1 MRIQKFITL
10 CMLSLALTVSA
21 QTESK
26 KWDLSSCIN
35 YALTNNIEIQKTV
48 LNKEQTGVNT
58 KLAKAQLLPSLSGSI
73 GQNLSTVFASSSSAY
88 TGSAGLSASM
98 KLFDGSK
105 TLKTIEQQKLLEES
119 AGFSVAASEKN
130 IQMAIVQ
137 SYMKILYASEAVTVT
152 QSTVDKS
159 DFQFKRAVE
168 LEKAGSISMA
178 DLALLQSQLSSDNY
192 QLVVAQNT
200 LSSSKLELKQLLELT
215 VGQDIELLIPTLSA
229 TEVLKPLSSL
239 QSVYETSL
247 SVMPQVK
254 SSKNSI
260 KVSDLE
266 LEKAKAGYLPSL
278 SLNASTGSYYSTA
291 NSTAL
296 NNQFTDNF
304 NAGVGVTLSI
314 PIFTNRENKSAVEK
328 AKISQKTVQLEMQ
341 ETEKALLKEVESVY
355 QDALSAQSQYVAA
368 TEKVKALEKSYELVE
383 QQFNLGM
390 KNTLELLTEK
400 NNLLAA
406 QQNMMQ
412 AKYLSIMDIQ
422 ILNVYQNLEV
432 GI

>member
-1 MRIQKFITL
+1 MRIQKLITL

-26 KWDLSSCIN
+26 KWDLSSCID

-48 LNKEQTGVNT
+48 LNKEQSEVNT

-119 AGFSVAASEKN
+119 ASYSVAASENN
-130 IQMAIVQ
+130 IQIAILQ
-137 SYMKILYASEAVTVT
+137 SYMKILYASEAVKVYA
-152 QSTVDKS
+152 STVDKS
-159 DFQFKRAVE
+159 DFQYKRAVE
-168 LEKAGSISMA
+168 LKNAGSISSA
-178 DLALLQSQLSSDNY
+178 DLALLESQLSADKY
-192 QLVVAQNT
+192 LLVVAQNT
-200 LSSSKLELKQLLELT
+200 LSTSKLELKQLLELAP
-215 VGQDIELLIPTLSA
+215 GQDIELAIPTLST

-239 QSVYETSL
+239 QSVFETSL
-247 SVMPQVK
+247 KVMPQVQ

-260 KVSDLE
+260 KISDLE
-266 LEKAKAGYLPSL
+266 LQKAKAGYLPSL

-291 NSTAL
+291 NTSTI
-296 NNQFTDNF
+296 NNQFSDNF
-304 NAGVGVTLSI
+304 NAGIGLSLSI

-328 AKISQKTVQLEMQ
+328 AKISQKTVQLEML
-341 ETEKALLKEVESVY
+341 ETEKTLLKEVESVY

-368 TEKVKALEKSYELVE
+368 SEKVKANESSYNLVM

-390 KNTLELLTEK
+390 RNTLELLTEK

-412 AKYLSIMDIQ
+412 AKYLSIMNIQ